1 MSAAVAVVVAA
12 AAAAGI
18 YVKQQLLHIYA
29 ILADD
34 GLAPPFNSLAEP
46 AFGQKIYT
54 VSVKCR
60 VK

>member
-1 MSAAVAVVVAA
+1 MSAAVAVAAAA

-34 GLAPPFNSLAEP
+34 GLAPPFNSLAGP
-46 AFGQKIYT
+46 ALFQKNIPYP
-54 VSVKCR
+54 
-60 VK
+60 